1 MEMRKGISP
10 PGSKAFVAEGAKGA
24 GPGTAGP
31 GEPTLVTW
39 YKSVNRFTFEN
50 SMNFKGVRT

>member
-1 MEMRKGISP
+1 MRKGISP
-10 PGSKAFVAEGAKGA
+10 PGSKAFVTEGAKGA
-24 GPGTAGP
+24 GHGTAGP